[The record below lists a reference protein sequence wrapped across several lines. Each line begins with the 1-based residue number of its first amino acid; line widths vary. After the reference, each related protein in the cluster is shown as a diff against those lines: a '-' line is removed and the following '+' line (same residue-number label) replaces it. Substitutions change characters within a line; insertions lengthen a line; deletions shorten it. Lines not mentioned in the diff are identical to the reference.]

1 MFWPY
6 NVLVLYP
13 WFIECPTNFHHD
25 EDASIRQ
32 AFESSQNVKEGPKKV
47 PQSTQ
52 RGGKWKRKAC
62 ATQPTL
68 ALAPPTQPPPPRT
81 PS

>member
-47 PQSTQ
+47 PHNPLKEEVS
-52 RGGKWKRKAC
+52 GKEKHV
-62 ATQPTL
+62 L
-68 ALAPPTQPPPPRT
+68 HNLL
-81 PS
+81 